1 MKTGKHALLY
11 LAAVLFLAAA
21 TSMFAAPLLAAD
33 ADQPAAQTAADK
45 ENATADEITVRDLV
59 RRYFKDGNGEQLA
72 QVLGWKDAAK
82 QVIAL
87 DYTVLLWDPD
97 KKVETAVRNPD
108 NHQFNLGDSIRVTIQ
123 PLTDAYIYIFHRGAS
138 GETEFLL
145 PVDGEQPPLVKAGQ
159 TLALPEDGYLE
170 FIDPAG
176 EEELLVIAAKEKVDD
191 LDALKK
197 VLNQKPEQDT
207 PAESKQ
213 RKGLNIISKK
223 MKQQNSKKFRQKL
236 ALAERGLGGMDPQK
250 SGGQE
255 VHNWLVDR
263 AVIRERAGGKTDA
276 NLAVVA
282 SSNNDK
288 QLQMLVSIP
297 LKSIKKE

>member
-1 MKTGKHALLY
+1 MKTAKHTLSY
-11 LAAVLFLAAA
+11 LAAALLVAAA
-21 TSMFAAPLLAAD
+21 TAIFATPLVAAPLVAVD
-33 ADQPAAQTAADK
+33 ADKPVAQKATDQQ
-45 ENATADEITVRDLV
+45 NAQDDGITVRDLM
-59 RRYFKDGNGEQLA
+59 RRYFKDGNGQQLA
-72 QVLGWKDAAK
+72 QVLGWKDEAK

-87 DYTVLLWDPD
+87 DYTVLLWDAD
-97 KKVETAVRNPD
+97 KKVETAVRDPD

-145 PVDGEQPPLVKAGQ
+145 PVDGEQPPLVKTGQ

-170 FIDPAG
+170 FVDPAG
-176 EEELLVIAAKEKVDD
+176 EEELLVVAAKEKVAD

-213 RKGLNIISKK
+213 RKGLNVISKK
-223 MKQQNSKKFRQKL
+223 MKQRNSKKFGKKI
-236 ALAERGLGGMDPQK
+236 ALSERGINMP
-250 SGGQE
+250 GGQE
-255 VHNWLVDR
+255 VHNWLV
-263 AVIRERAGGKTDA
+263 IKEHAGGKNDA

-282 SSNNDK
+282 SSKSNK
-288 QLQMLVSIP
+288 QLKMLVSIP
-297 LKSIKKE
+297 LKSIKKK